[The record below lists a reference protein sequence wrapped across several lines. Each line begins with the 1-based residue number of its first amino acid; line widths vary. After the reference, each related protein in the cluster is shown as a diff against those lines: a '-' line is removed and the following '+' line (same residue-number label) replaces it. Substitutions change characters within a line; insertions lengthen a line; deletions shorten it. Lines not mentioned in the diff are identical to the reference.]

1 MASRRHKLRLRR
13 ALKPPSL
20 TRHLGGRIALA
31 LLVAAAAGL
40 VYLDLT
46 IRGKFEGERW
56 ALPAHVYSRPQEVV
70 PGAPFSL
77 PQFTRK
83 LAQIG
88 YRRAPE
94 AQEGALAA
102 GTFRVDQGAVTVR
115 TRPWRWWNEEMPSQ
129 RFIVEF
135 DGGRVGRVYHG
146 AAAAGSA
153 TAAPPRLEPLL
164 LGSISTGR
172 HQDRTLV
179 KLGRVPPRLVEALV
193 AVEDRNFL
201 RHPGLDF
208 RGLARALWVNLRSGE
223 LTQGGSTLTQ
233 QLVKN
238 LYLTKRRTL
247 PRKLLEMPMALL
259 LELHYDKDEILE
271 AYLNEVYLG
280 QAGNRAI
287 HGFGLA
293 ARFYFGRPLIELELH
308 EVALLVGLVKGP
320 SLFNPLRHP
329 ERALARRNLVIRQLA
344 ELGLISA
351 AEAGAARARPLSV
364 IGKEAQAAG
373 PAPAFLDLV
382 KRQLRRHYDENAL
395 RREGLRI
402 HTTLAP
408 EIQSRAEAALDTV
421 LAQLESARAME
432 AGSLQGAVVVV
443 RASGEAGGE
452 VLALAG
458 GRGGMRGFNRAL
470 DALRPVGSLIKPVIY
485 LNALSQPDRYTLAT
499 TLSDQPLRLLTEDG
513 DVWQPR
519 NYDKK
524 LHGTP
529 LLVTALAR
537 SYNLPAVRVGLDL
550 GPAEV
555 IETLELLGVRR
566 PVKPYPSV
574 LLGAL
579 PMTPLEVAQVYQ
591 VLAGGGRR
599 TPLRSILN
607 VTSGEQSPLARYL
620 PGAEQ
625 VAAPGPAHLLRF
637 ALEESVRTGTART
650 LGRTFTK
657 TAHLAGKTGTTDDY
671 RDSWFAGFSGGL
683 LAVVWV
689 GRDDNKPTGLSGAG
703 GAMRVWARLMH
714 GLQSAAPAVRA
725 PAAIETAL
733 IDPASGLRADR
744 NCPGALTLPFLPGS
758 APTAD
763 APCAAKPQ
771 PQKSRVPKW
780 LRRIFGVE

>member
-1 MASRRHKLRLRR
+1 MFARRNKLRLRR

-94 AQEGALAA
+94 EGALTA
-102 GTFRVDQGAVTVR
+102 GTYRVDQGAVTVR

-135 DGGRVGRVYHG
+135 EGGRISRVYHG

-201 RHPGLDF
+201 RHSGLDF
-208 RGLARALWVNLRSGE
+208 RGMARALWVNLRSGE

-320 SLFNPLRHP
+320 SLYNPLRHP

-344 ELGLISA
+344 ELGLIST
-351 AEAGAARARPLSV
+351 AEFDAARARPLAV
-364 IGKEAQAAG
+364 IGGETQAAG

-382 KRQLRRHYDENAL
+382 KRQLRRHYDESAL

-408 EIQSRAEAALDTV
+408 EIQSRAEVALDTV
-421 LAQLESARAME
+421 LAQLESARGME
-432 AGSLQGAVVVV
+432 AGSLQGAVVVA

-485 LNALSQPDRYTLAT
+485 LNALSRPDRYTLAT

-550 GPAEV
+550 GTPEV

-599 TPLRSILN
+599 TPLRAILN
-607 VTSGEQSPLARYL
+607 VTTGEQNPLARYL

-625 VAAPGPAHLLRF
+625 VVAPGPAHLLGF

-657 TAHLAGKTGTTDDY
+657 ADHLAGKTGTTDDY

-683 LAVVWV
+683 LAIVWV

-703 GAMRVWARLMH
+703 GAMRVWARLMQ
-714 GLQSAAPAVRA
+714 GLQSAVPAVRA

-744 NCPGALTLPFLPGS
+744 NCRGALTLPFLPGS

-763 APCAAKPQ
+763 APCAAKPP

-780 LRRIFGVE
+780 LRRIFGRE